1 MTKTQK
7 REAWIAIRE
16 RGLLRFVLLNGILK
30 WGLPAAALWSLV
42 VLLVGDG
49 SGLDVDVGTSI
60 GMAFV
65 IFPALGVVF
74 GALLWMILDRKY
86 RPRRSLRT

>member
-30 WGLPAAALWSLV
+30 WGLSVAVLWSLV

-49 SGLDVDVGTSI
+49 IGVGI
-60 GMAFV
+60 GAAFV
-65 IFPALGVVF
+65 IFPALGALF

-86 RPRRSLRT
+86 GTRRGLGT

>member
-30 WGLPAAALWSLV
+30 WGLSVAVLWSLV
-42 VLLVGDG
+42 VLLAGDG
-49 SGLDVDVGTSI
+49 IGLGIGT
-60 GMAFV
+60 AFV
-65 IFPALGVVF
+65 IFPVLGALF

-86 RPRRSLRT
+86 GTRRGLET